1 MFLYVYHLSL
11 YTHTRPLIIKVRC
24 GGWWLCRRHLR
35 MLVRVK
41 RKKLGKPLME
51 PQLGNDPDDV
61 EVLDDLDRVLGG
73 DGGDGGG
80 CMAV

>member
-1 MFLYVYHLSL
+1 
-11 YTHTRPLIIKVRC
+11 
-24 GGWWLCRRHLR
+24 
-35 MLVRVK
+35 
-41 RKKLGKPLME
+41 ME

-80 CMAV
+80 CMAVWLGSLELLL

>member
-1 MFLYVYHLSL
+1 MRWWPLSA
-11 YTHTRPLIIKVRC
+11 VVVVAS
-24 GGWWLCRRHLR
+24 HLR
-35 MLVRVK
+35 VLARVN
-41 RKKLGKPLME
+41 RKKLGNPLIE

>member
-1 MFLYVYHLSL
+1 
-11 YTHTRPLIIKVRC
+11 
-24 GGWWLCRRHLR
+24 
-35 MLVRVK
+35 MLARAN
-41 RKKLGKPLME
+41 RKKLGKPLIE

-80 CMAV
+80 CIAV

>member
-1 MFLYVYHLSL
+1 
-11 YTHTRPLIIKVRC
+11 
-24 GGWWLCRRHLR
+24 
-35 MLVRVK
+35 MLERVK
-41 RKKLGKPLME
+41 RKKLGNPLIE

-61 EVLDDLDRVLGG
+61 EVLDDLDRVFVGG

>member
-1 MFLYVYHLSL
+1 V
-11 YTHTRPLIIKVRC
+11 
-24 GGWWLCRRHLR
+24 WWWRLCLVASHLR
-35 MLVRVK
+35 VLARVN
-41 RKKLGKPLME
+41 RKKLGNPLIE